1 MGKLTAFDN
10 GWIDYGLMIMKRV
23 RHIRYRLRTA
33 NFFNYSSCVPRGKP
47 WKAQIRCSVFSRP
60 KDVGSIL
67 NTHFYIQTWCFL
79 AFPYLK
85 VLY

>member
-33 NFFNYSSCVPRGKP
+33 NFFNSTTAVCP
-47 WKAQIRCSVFSRP
+47 
-60 KDVGSIL
+60 VGS
-67 NTHFYIQTWCFL
+67 HGK
-79 AFPYLK
+79 LK
-85 VLY
+85 FDAVFF